1 MVKNTFITIIALLVV
16 CGAAL
21 ADPPIADIQS
31 KVGTIYGVSINS
43 TYGNQQLKTQLVRTS
58 DSLNTAMD
66 SIRTLQNEVGALQV
80 DLDSLQLI
88 GDQLSTTSLFTGTA
102 AADSFTCFTVS
113 GEVWMTGLSFYTTAG
128 AGATSELCN
137 FVLQQGATGGV
148 IVRVGKGKDL
158 NNLAAGVCQW
168 LSPATA
174 VLSDSLAYARNA
186 ASAANPIM
194 EVVGWRMKLVDGSK
208 IKLLMP
214 GSSVTTK
221 ARASMNWYPA
231 ARGSKVTAG

>member
-43 TYGNQQLKTQLVRTS
+43 TYGNQYIKTQ
-58 DSLNTAMD
+58 
-66 SIRTLQNEVGALQV
+66 
-80 DLDSLQLI
+80 LDSLQLI

-137 FVLQQGATGGV
+137 FVLQQGAAGGV
-148 IVRVGKGKDL
+148 IVRVGEGKNL
-158 NNLAAGVCQW
+158 NALAAGVCQW
-168 LSPATA
+168 LNPATA

-186 ASAANPIM
+186 ASATNPVM